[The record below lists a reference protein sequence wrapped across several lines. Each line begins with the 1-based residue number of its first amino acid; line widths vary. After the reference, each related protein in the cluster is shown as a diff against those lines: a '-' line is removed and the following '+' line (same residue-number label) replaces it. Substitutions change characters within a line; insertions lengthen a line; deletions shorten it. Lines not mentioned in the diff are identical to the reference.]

1 MAAYGIDMTV
11 HSRPYLPRLLT
22 SLLPSTPV
30 LAQVAYYSN
39 AAGLIFMAPA
49 LITGFHEFYEIY
61 KHLGTKRVEDGVVL
75 QSYPQRTFNVAA
87 IHGVLNALTG
97 ESSFPLSPMLGPVIA
112 DEPPLHCVML
122 GAYSLYLWR
131 ARKNVPGHMSTPR
144 QGLASGLVL
153 GSLIFSAALVSPVL
167 ARDVSH
173 LAFRFPFWGRDA
185 VVATD

>member
-30 LAQVAYYSN
+30 LVQVAYYSN

-97 ESSFPLSPMLGPVIA
+97 ELFFVLFLSVLFYPL
-112 DEPPLHCVML
+112 CF
-122 GAYSLYLWR
+122 
-131 ARKNVPGHMSTPR
+131 
-144 QGLASGLVL
+144 LV
-153 GSLIFSAALVSPVL
+153 FDVL
-167 ARDVSH
+167 AC
-173 LAFRFPFWGRDA
+173 
-185 VVATD
+185 

>member
-1 MAAYGIDMTV
+1 MT
-11 HSRPYLPRLLT
+11 SASATSLALATPSTPSPRLLT

-97 ESSFPLSPMLGPVIA
+97 E
-112 DEPPLHCVML
+112 
-122 GAYSLYLWR
+122 LYF
-131 ARKNVPGHMSTPR
+131 
-144 QGLASGLVL
+144 VL
-153 GSLIFSAALVSPVL
+153 LQAFCFTRFVSRL
-167 ARDVSH
+167 
-173 LAFRFPFWGRDA
+173 
-185 VVATD
+185 

>member
-1 MAAYGIDMTV
+1 MAAYSIDMTV

-49 LITGFHEFYEIY
+49 LITGFHEFYEIW

-75 QSYPQRTFNVAA
+75 QAYPQRTFNVAA

-97 ESSFPLSPMLGPVIA
+97 ERLA
-112 DEPPLHCVML
+112 APP
-122 GAYSLYLWR
+122 SLLP
-131 ARKNVPGHMSTPR
+131 APRKSQVLNELVP
-144 QGLASGLVL
+144 
-153 GSLIFSAALVSPVL
+153 
-167 ARDVSH
+167 
-173 LAFRFPFWGRDA
+173 
-185 VVATD
+185 